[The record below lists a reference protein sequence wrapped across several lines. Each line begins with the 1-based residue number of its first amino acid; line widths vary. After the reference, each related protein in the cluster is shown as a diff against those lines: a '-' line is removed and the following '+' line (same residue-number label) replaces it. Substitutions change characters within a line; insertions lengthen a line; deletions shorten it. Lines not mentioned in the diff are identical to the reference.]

1 MSFWGNPWGSP
12 KKRGLRTWV
21 VQSLHREPKNGA
33 ELITEMDRMTHG
45 WWRPSPGSVYP
56 LLEELVAEGV
66 VQKRDDGRYE
76 LTARFRE
83 TANWTFGTAP
93 RSVHETITELMGLT
107 SFLEDLGRN
116 DPSALFASRSELDAL
131 ISRLQNLSK

>member
-66 VQKRDDGRYE
+66 AQKREDGRYE
-76 LTARFRE
+76 LTPRFRE
-83 TANWTFGTAP
+83 NAGWSFGTPP
-93 RSVHETITELMGLT
+93 RSVQETITELSGLT
-107 SFLEDLGRN
+107 SYLEDLGRN
-116 DPSALFASRSELDAL
+116 DPQALSASREELNAVVL
-131 ISRLQNLSK
+131 RLKGLAR